1 MHGLFLNLFA
11 IMENKIS
18 KVGVFTSG
26 GDAPGMNAAIRAVVR
41 AAIYYNKE
49 VYGIMRGY
57 EGMIDDE
64 IVKLGARSVGN
75 IIQRGGTILKSAR
88 SEEFRTPEGRAKAYQ
103 NLKRHGID
111 SLIAI
116 GGDGTF
122 TGLHKFYEE
131 FNIPS
136 ICVPGTIDNDL
147 AGTDYTIG
155 YDTATNT
162 AVEAIDKIRDTA
174 LSHNRLFFIEVMGR
188 NSGYIAINSGI
199 AGGAVAII
207 IPEEQQSFEQLYE
220 LITKGGKTNKKS
232 SLVVVAEGSKIGGAN
247 ELAKKVAERSSYF
260 DIKVTILGHLQRGGA
275 PTYFDR
281 VLASRMGIAAVEG
294 LLRGENDVMVG
305 VRNNAIVY
313 NKFDVI
319 MSHHHEIDSESLR
332 IAKILSI

>member
-1 MHGLFLNLFA
+1 
-11 IMENKIS
+11 MEQKIS
-18 KVGVFTSG
+18 KIGVFTSG

-41 AAIYYNKE
+41 ASIYYHKE
-49 VYGIMRGY
+49 VYGIMQGY
-57 EGMIDDE
+57 EGMIAGD

-88 SEEFRTPEGRAKAYQ
+88 SLEFRTPEGREKAHA
-103 NLKRHGID
+103 NIKKHGIEA
-111 SLIAI
+111 LVAI

-131 FNIPS
+131 YGIPS
-136 ICVPGTIDNDL
+136 VCMPGTIDNDL

-174 LSHNRLFFIEVMGR
+174 ISHNRLFFVEVMGR
-188 NSGYIAINSGI
+188 NSGYIALNSGI

-207 IPEEQQSFEQLYE
+207 IPEESMTLEALFDKLDE
-220 LITKGGKTNKKS
+220 GGKTNKKS
-232 SLVVVAEGSKIGGAN
+232 SLVVVAEGSKLGGAM
-247 ELAKKVAERSSYF
+247 ELAKKFSERNNYF
-260 DIKVTILGHLQRGGA
+260 DIKVTILGHLQRGGS

-281 VLASRMGIAAVEG
+281 VLASKMGIAAVEG
-294 LLRGENDVMVG
+294 LLAGQKDVMVG
-305 VRNNAIVY
+305 IRNGQMVY
-313 NKFDVI
+313 NSFDTI
-319 MSHHHEIDSESLR
+319 INHQHEIDSESLR

>member
-1 MHGLFLNLFA
+1 
-11 IMENKIS
+11 MENKIS
-18 KVGVFTSG
+18 KIGVFTSG
-26 GDAPGMNAAIRAVVR
+26 GDAPGMNAALRAVVR

-49 VYGIMRGY
+49 IYGVMRGY
-57 EGMIDDE
+57 EGMIDGE

-88 SEEFRTPEGRAKAYQ
+88 SKEFRTPEGRQKALA
-103 NLKRHGID
+103 NLKKHGID

-122 TGLHKFYEE
+122 TGLHKFFEE
-131 FNIPS
+131 HQIPS
-136 ICVPGTIDNDL
+136 VCIPGTIDNDL

-207 IPEEQQSFEQLYE
+207 IPEEESDFEKLYARLTE
-220 LITKGGKTNKKS
+220 GEKTNRKS
-232 SLVVVAEGSKIGGAN
+232 SLVVVAEGSKLGGAN
-247 ELAKKVAERSSYF
+247 ELARMVAERSSYF
-260 DIKVTILGHLQRGGA
+260 DIKVTILGHLQRGGS

-294 LLRGENDVMVG
+294 LLKGENDVMVG
-305 VRNNAIVY
+305 IRNNQIVY
-313 NKFDVI
+313 NPFDMI
-319 MSHHHEIDSESLR
+319 MSTRHEIDSESLR

>member
-1 MHGLFLNLFA
+1 MSPA
-11 IMENKIS
+11 IS
-18 KVGVFTSG
+18 KIGVFTSG
-26 GDAPGMNAAIRAVVR
+26 GDAPGMNAAIRATIR

-57 EGMIDDE
+57 EGMIDNE
-64 IVKLGARSVGN
+64 IVKLGARSVSN
-75 IIQRGGTILKSAR
+75 ILQRGGTILKTAR
-88 SEEFRTPEGRAKAYQ
+88 SEMFRTKEGREKAFH
-103 NLKRHGID
+103 NLKKTGID
-111 SLIAI
+111 SLVAI

-136 ICVPGTIDNDL
+136 ICIPGTIDNDI

-155 YDTATNT
+155 FDTATNT
-162 AVEAIDKIRDTA
+162 AVEAIDRIRDTA

-207 IPEEQQSFEQLYE
+207 IPEEVTSFDDLYSLLEQ
-220 LITKGGKTNKKS
+220 GGKTNKKS
-232 SLVVVAEGSKIGGAN
+232 SLVVIAEGSKIGGAN
-247 ELAKKVAERSSYF
+247 ELARMVAERSSYF

-281 VLASRMGIAAVEG
+281 VLASKMGVAAVEG
-294 LLRGENDVMVG
+294 LIAGKSDAMVG
-305 VRNNAIVY
+305 IRDNKMVY
-313 NKFDVI
+313 NNFDTI
-319 MSHHHEIDSESLR
+319 MTQRHEIDAEALR
-332 IAKILSI
+332 ISKILSI